1 MRILRVLRA
10 ISGSTQLD
18 VQRRT
23 EIPDWRLSLLESGYK
38 SPTRREL
45 RVLAR
50 AFEVDPELLQSTIK
64 IQDGGLVVTLL
75 PEIS

>member
-1 MRILRVLRA
+1 MRILKVLRA

-38 SPTRREL
+38 EPTRKEL
-45 RVLAR
+45 LVLAKE
-50 AFEVDPELLQSTIK
+50 FEVAPELLQSTIK
-64 IQDGGLVVTLL
+64 IQDGELVVTR
-75 PEIS
+75 